1 MHLSLLE
8 ILRCP
13 FCGTRLSLVDNQAVR
28 KNGDTIESGVLGCEC
43 CAFPIVAGI
52 PVMIANDRVR
62 TAMHQLEAGAADSA
76 LLTLLE
82 LEGERVDAF
91 RAFVARP
98 DGTYREALK
107 ILSLD
112 AEAEYF
118 VYRFSDP
125 TFRVARAVV
134 HATGPLMQRRGRYID
149 LCGGSGHLVRSML
162 SDETP
167 VLADVYFW
175 KLWLAK
181 HAIGPHDDAQFVAPH
196 CEPVC
201 CDANNPLPFDRN
213 SFSLVVLSDAFPYI
227 WHKRLVMDEMMRLAG
242 PDGVVVMPHLHS
254 ALGENFTAG
263 MPLTPTAYRDLLAPH
278 GPRLFRDSRL
288 LDDVLEG
295 VLDLTRDEKPEA
307 LAGEA
312 ALVIVATRHDDV
324 FRRVELPQTIPPPD
338 VVIVNPLYRLDI
350 DGDVSVLTL
359 AFPTPEYEEEFA
371 AAKRYLPESVIVPG
385 DLRNGVDARALGQE
399 RYEELCRR
407 MVFIQAPSRYA

>member
-1 MHLSLLE
+1 MHLSLLSV
-8 ILRCP
+8 LRCP
-13 FCGTRLSLVDNQAVR
+13 FCGTRLSLVDNQALR
-28 KNGDTIESGVLGCEC
+28 RHGDIIESGVLGCEC
-43 CAFPIVAGI
+43 CAFPIIAGI
-52 PVMIANDRVR
+52 PVMVATDRVR
-62 TAMHQLEAGAADSA
+62 TAMHQLEAGDRAQA
-76 LLTLLE
+76 LHTMLE
-82 LEGERVDAF
+82 LEGERVAAF
-91 RAFVARP
+91 RAFLARP

-134 HATGPLMQRRGRYID
+134 QATGSMMARRGRGLD
-149 LCGGSGHLVRSML
+149 LCGGSGHLVRAMV
-162 SDETP
+162 SDQTP

-181 HAIGPHDDAQFVAPH
+181 HPAGPPQDTQLVAPE

-201 CDANNPLPFDRN
+201 CDANNPLPFARDT
-213 SFSLVVLSDAFPYI
+213 FSLVALSDAFPYI

-242 PDGVVVMPHLHS
+242 PDGVIVMPHLHS

-263 MPLTPTAYRDLLAPH
+263 MPLTPTAYRDLLEPH

-288 LDDVLEG
+288 LDDVLDG
-295 VLDLTRDEKPEA
+295 VLDLTRDEPPEA

-312 ALVIVATRHDDV
+312 ALVIVASRHDDV
-324 FRRVELPQTIPPPD
+324 FRKVQLPERAPAPD
-338 VVIVNPLYRLDI
+338 TVIVNPLYRVEVRA
-350 DGDVSVLTL
+350 GASALTL

-371 AAKRYLPESVIVPG
+371 AARRYLPDRVNVPG
-385 DLRNGVDARALGQE
+385 DLTKTIDVRVLGQD

-407 MVFIQAPSRYA
+407 MVLIQAPSRYA